1 MYNTFLYQPLSQFEI
16 VLGNSN
22 IYLMS
27 YFSFYS
33 FILDNVNSLETLS
46 LFCAK
51 YLNSYFVYYTL
62 KCSLIHLFK
71 FFIHYFISIIAFT
84 FIFDFSTQLIGPSDN
99 NKDFLSLINF
109 KNTSDFSFQNTAYYQ
124 IAYFLLN
131 AKKILL
137 DLKPFEFIKSLI
149 EPYIFKEKT
158 FESIEAEELA
168 QIEKLKGKLN
178 SLDWELSQ
186 MYNPTSKPYYDE
198 HYEPSKPL
206 YYRILIIILKILSF
220 VFSFVCFVFALIY
233 DLFTLNCLN
242 LFYIITLLTFLKI
255 FQFLIYFF
263 NSNIFLQYTN
273 NIAFYITNPC
283 YRKNKYISYYFIDYS
298 LTKFHTTIF
307 FILTFFFIFFVLN
320 LKKEFFFRPSINF
333 IIFGLIDKFLTNTI
347 VQQLGIKRGQEFSV
361 VLKTFFFLILFAN
374 LFGLIPFSFTITS
387 HLVFTFGLS
396 FAIISTITIFGFY
409 KQGYKFLNLLIPGGA
424 PKALLPILIPIELLS
439 YIVRCFSL
447 AIRLFA
453 NMMSGHS
460 LLYILSGFVIQITAA
475 GFFLIALAPFFIVL
489 LIGVLEIGVAML
501 QAYVFLVLTCI
512 YLRDGYQAGH

>member
-84 FIFDFSTQLIGPSDN
+84 FIFDFSTQLVGPSDN
-99 NKDFLSLINF
+99 NKDFLALINF

-137 DLKPFEFIKSLI
+137 DLKPFNFIKSCI
-149 EPYIFKEKT
+149 EPFMFKPNT
-158 FESIEAEELA
+158 VDLVES
-168 QIEKLKGKLN
+168 Q
-178 SLDWELSQ
+178 LSQ
-186 MYNPTSKPYYDE
+186 IIKPI
-198 HYEPSKPL
+198 EPSKPL
-206 YYRILIIILKILSF
+206 YYRTLIIILKILSF
-220 VFSFVCFVFALIY
+220 VFSFVFAFIH

-475 GFFLIALAPFFIVL
+475 GFFLIALAPFLIVL

>member
-1 MYNTFLYQPLSQFEI
+1 MYNYLYYFLYQPLSQFEI

-22 IYLMS
+22 IYLTS

-33 FILDNVNSLETLS
+33 FILDNINTFEKFTD
-46 LFCAK
+46 FIEK
-51 YLNSYFVYYTL
+51 YLNFYFIYYSLKSYLIIFLKFV
-62 KCSLIHLFK
+62 F
-71 FFIHYFISIIAFT
+71 HYFGSIFS
-84 FIFDFSTQLIGPSDN
+84 FIFIYDFSTQIIGPSN
-99 NKDFLSLINF
+99 NTKNFFYLIDYEKNIPFESSSYFYLLSLII
-109 KNTSDFSFQNTAYYQ
+109 S
-124 IAYFLLN
+124 
-131 AKKILL
+131 
-137 DLKPFEFIKSLI
+137 
-149 EPYIFKEKT
+149 
-158 FESIEAEELA
+158 
-168 QIEKLKGKLN
+168 LN
-178 SLDWELSQ
+178 SLSNNE
-186 MYNPTSKPYYDE
+186 PFITSILVHIISFLFYCIKDLLTLNYSD
-198 HYEPSKPL
+198 L
-206 YYRILIIILKILSF
+206 ILILYF
-220 VFSFVCFVFALIY
+220 
-233 DLFTLNCLN
+233 
-242 LFYIITLLTFLKI
+242 ITLLNFFKI
-255 FQFLIYFF
+255 FQFLIYLF
-263 NSNIFLQYTN
+263 NNDIFNQYN
-273 NIAFYITNPC
+273 NYISFYLKYPF
-283 YRKNKYISYYFIDYS
+283 YKSNKYISYYFIDYS
-298 LTKFHTTIF
+298 LTKFHTTVF
-307 FILTFFFIFFVLN
+307 FILVFFFIFFVLN

-333 IIFGLIDKFLTNTI
+333 IIFALIDKFLTNTI

-409 KQGYKFLNLLIPGGA
+409 KQGFKFLNLLIPGGA

-475 GFFLIALAPFFIVL
+475 GFFLIALAPFVIVL
-489 LIGVLEIGVAML
+489 LIGILEIGVAML

>member
-242 LFYIITLLTFLKI
+242 LFYIITLLTFFKNFSI
-255 FQFLIYFF
+255 F
-263 NSNIFLQYTN
+263 NIF
-273 NIAFYITNPC
+273 F
-283 YRKNKYISYYFIDYS
+283 
-298 LTKFHTTIF
+298 
-307 FILTFFFIFFVLN
+307 
-320 LKKEFFFRPSINF
+320 
-333 IIFGLIDKFLTNTI
+333 
-347 VQQLGIKRGQEFSV
+347 
-361 VLKTFFFLILFAN
+361 
-374 LFGLIPFSFTITS
+374 
-387 HLVFTFGLS
+387 
-396 FAIISTITIFGFY
+396 
-409 KQGYKFLNLLIPGGA
+409 
-424 PKALLPILIPIELLS
+424 
-439 YIVRCFSL
+439 
-447 AIRLFA
+447 
-453 NMMSGHS
+453 
-460 LLYILSGFVIQITAA
+460 
-475 GFFLIALAPFFIVL
+475 
-489 LIGVLEIGVAML
+489 
-501 QAYVFLVLTCI
+501 
-512 YLRDGYQAGH
+512 